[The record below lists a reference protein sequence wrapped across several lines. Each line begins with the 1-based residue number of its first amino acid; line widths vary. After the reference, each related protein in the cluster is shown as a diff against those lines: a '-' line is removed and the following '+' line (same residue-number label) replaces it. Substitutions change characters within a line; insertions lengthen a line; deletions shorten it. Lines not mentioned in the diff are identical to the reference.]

1 MYVLTVYSAFNLW
14 TPNLS
19 ALIQVIYLWNNIKF
33 EGKYQS
39 MNIWNT
45 FQSSTF
51 QSSSE
56 HILLKL

>member
-1 MYVLTVYSAFNLW
+1 MYALTVYSAFNLW

-39 MNIWNT
+39 MNIWN
-45 FQSSTF
+45 SAV